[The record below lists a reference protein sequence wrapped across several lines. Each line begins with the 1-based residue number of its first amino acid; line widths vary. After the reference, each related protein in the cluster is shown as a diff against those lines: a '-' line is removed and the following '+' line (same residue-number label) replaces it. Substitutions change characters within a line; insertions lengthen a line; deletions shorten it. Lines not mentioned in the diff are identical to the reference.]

1 MGTPSMIQNIEAI
14 VAAIGTDKIGLTMD
28 LALTEWDSADQRDEF
43 LATLTS
49 PRGN

>member
-1 MGTPSMIQNIEAI
+1 MFQNIEAI
-14 VAAIGTDKIGLTMD
+14 VAAIGTDKVGLTMD

-49 PRGN
+49 PPKGA

>member
-1 MGTPSMIQNIEAI
+1 MFDNIEAI
-14 VAAIGTDKIGLTMD
+14 VSAIGTDKVAITMD

-49 PRGN
+49 PPKGA